1 MMQFSDWVQLVLM
14 VFLTLAIII
23 KFTVSFH
30 RDLRYQKD
38 DEQYIP

>member
-1 MMQFSDWVQLVLM
+1 MQFSDWVQLVFM

-23 KFTVSFH
+23 KFTVSFY
-30 RDLRYQKD
+30 RDLRNQQD